1 MGERIQFS
9 LTPISGQLGRSG
21 TYQAQVTPNETK
33 HAADMANDLAAAKRT
48 TPADEIRELAYLGD
62 YVLREL
68 GRGNALAFGG
78 LTLSP
83 TILGSFETLDAPF
96 EPARHELVVSGRVFG
111 EVRAA
116 ARGLEP
122 VNVHAPLKAVLYG
135 VMDAATKESDL
146 VTDGTCYLQGRGLA
160 VDAERPDEGVWLL
173 DDAGRSWRAKVNA
186 SDSQT
191 VDCVFETPP
200 PDGAYTLR
208 LVTRGGGR
216 ADFAPVT
223 LERRVTVRKV
233 RPTPVQ
239 LESVLLTFTDGST
252 RVLPP
257 EEAESLRQRR
267 T

>member
-21 TYQAQVTPNETK
+21 AYQAQVTPNETK

-122 VNVHAPLKAVLYG
+122 VNVNAPLKAVLYG
-135 VMDAATKESDL
+135 VMDAATKEGDL

-233 RPTPVQ
+233 RPPPVQ
-239 LESVLLTFTDGST
+239 LESVLLTFSDGST
-252 RVLPP
+252 RVLTP
-257 EEAESLRQRR
+257 EEAEALRQRR

>member
-9 LTPISGQLGRSG
+9 LTLISGQLGRSG
-21 TYQAQVTPNETK
+21 AYQAQVTPNETK

-48 TPADEIRELAYLGD
+48 TPADEIRELAYLED

-122 VNVHAPLKAVLYG
+122 VNVNAPLKAVLYG

-223 LERRVTVRKV
+223 LERAVTVRKV

-239 LESVLLTFTDGST
+239 LESVLLTFSDGST
-252 RVLPP
+252 RVLTP
-257 EEAESLRQRR
+257 EEAEQLRNRQQ
-267 T
+267 

>member
-1 MGERIQFS
+1 MGGRIQFS
-9 LTPISGQLGRSG
+9 LTPIQGRVGKDG

-48 TPADEIRELAYLGD
+48 TPADEIRELAYLED

-96 EPARHELVVSGRVFG
+96 DPARHELVVSGRVFG

-223 LERRVTVRKV
+223 LERAVTVRKV

-239 LESVLLTFTDGST
+239 LESVLLTFSDGST
-252 RVLPP
+252 RVLTP

>member
-9 LTPISGQLGRSG
+9 LTPISGHLGRGG

-48 TPADEIRELAYLGD
+48 TPADEIRELAYLAD

-68 GRGNALAFGG
+68 GKGNALAFGG

-83 TILGSFETLDAPF
+83 TILGSFDSLNAPF
-96 EPARHELVVSGRVFG
+96 DPDQHELVVSGRVFG
-111 EVRAA
+111 EIRAA

-122 VNVHAPLKAVLYG
+122 VNAHAPLKAVLYG
-135 VMDAATKESDL
+135 VMDAATKEIDL
-146 VTDGTCYLQGRGLA
+146 VTDGTCYLQGRGLE
-160 VDAERPDEGVWLL
+160 VDASRLDEGVWVL
-173 DDAGRSWRAKVNA
+173 DDAGRSWQAKINA

-191 VDCVFETPP
+191 VDCVFETLP
-200 PDGAYTLR
+200 PDGTYTLR

-223 LERRVTVRKV
+223 LERKVTVRKV
-233 RPTPVQ
+233 RPTPAK
-239 LESVLLTFTDGST
+239 LESVVLTFSDGT
-252 RVLPP
+252 TKVLTP
-257 EEAESLRQRR
+257 EEAEALRKQQ

>member
-9 LTPISGQLGRSG
+9 LTLISGQLGRSG
-21 TYQAQVTPNETK
+21 AYQAQVTPNETK

-48 TPADEIRELAYLGD
+48 TPADEIRELAYLED

-122 VNVHAPLKAVLYG
+122 VNVNAPLKAVLYG

-233 RPTPVQ
+233 RPPPVQ
-239 LESVLLTFTDGST
+239 LESVLLTFSDGST
-252 RVLPP
+252 RVLTP
-257 EEAESLRQRR
+257 EEAEQLRNRQQ
-267 T
+267 